1 MLNSHYTGENLKG
14 SNFKIPTSKITCIKK
29 VHNPEIKRTR
39 TIVNTQINM
48 SYTQINM
55 SYQINREKIIRVAYF
70 WGFQ

>member
-39 TIVNTQINM
+39 TIGN
-48 SYTQINM
+48 TQINM